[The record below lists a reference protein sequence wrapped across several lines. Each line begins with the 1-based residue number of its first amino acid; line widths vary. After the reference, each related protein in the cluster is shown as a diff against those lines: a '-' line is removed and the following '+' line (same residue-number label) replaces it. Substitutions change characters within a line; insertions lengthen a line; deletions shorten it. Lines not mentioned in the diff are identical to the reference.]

1 MVRIYLGKIGA
12 AAVCCVGV
20 WGLAD
25 PGNFGWPGSA
35 GKTRKSHNETA
46 RRRQGGKDVLLI
58 NREGIFQGKN
68 RMGIT

>member
-35 GKTRKSHNETA
+35 GKEEKPQVN
-46 RRRQGGKDVLLI
+46 GKDKETKMCI
-58 NREGIFQGKN
+58 SSTEKESFKKRTEWE
-68 RMGIT
+68 